1 MERESE
7 QQRLDKI
14 HDFVQLKLDIERY
27 KITEYPNCI
36 KIHSYECD
44 RDVSIHNSNGGLSL
58 HFDSYADQFA
68 PISEV
73 IDLFNQYFH
82 FSRLHSSAIA
92 GDDYFEIYERNEFM
106 QYFNLIEKNEPK
118 IHPCFD
124 YVLNAQK
131 KTFEDYKKFEIDL
144 IDQDI
149 EFINDRMA
157 ECFHNADC
165 RLTEDSR
172 AEHLAFYVSVK
183 KHLKT
188 LRRQYQTM
196 IEAVNW
202 EDE

>member
-131 KTFEDYKKFEIDL
+131 KTFEDYKKFEID
-144 IDQDI
+144 
-149 EFINDRMA
+149 
-157 ECFHNADC
+157 
-165 RLTEDSR
+165 
-172 AEHLAFYVSVK
+172 
-183 KHLKT
+183 
-188 LRRQYQTM
+188 
-196 IEAVNW
+196 
-202 EDE
+202 